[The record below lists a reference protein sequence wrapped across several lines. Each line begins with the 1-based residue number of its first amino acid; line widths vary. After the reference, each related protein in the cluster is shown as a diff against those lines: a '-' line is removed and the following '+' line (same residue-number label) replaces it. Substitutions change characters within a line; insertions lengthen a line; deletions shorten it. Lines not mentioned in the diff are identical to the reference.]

1 MRDMQRHLLAPGYV
15 LHQHA
20 YRDTSRIIEV
30 FTREHGRLSLF
41 ARGARAPRSTLRAA
55 LRPFQPLLISWA
67 GRSESGNLSAV
78 ELAGD
83 FVQLPAARLMSG
95 FYLNELLL
103 RLTGRMDP
111 HPGVYDAYADA
122 LHALAKQDSPEP
134 ALRRFEKRLL
144 EDLGYGTDFSV
155 TDQGER
161 VVPGGFYHARPQRPV
176 IRCDSAL
183 ADAVPGTSLIELAG
197 ESFENERTLRDA
209 KRILRAAIEMCLDG
223 RTLGSRTVMK
233 ALHARN

>member
-1 MRDMQRHLLAPGYV
+1 MRDMKRCLLVPGYV

-20 YRDTSRIIEV
+20 YRDTSRIVEV
-30 FTREHGRLSLF
+30 FTREYGRLSLF
-41 ARGARAPRSTLRAA
+41 ARGARAPGSALRAA
-55 LRPFQPLLISWA
+55 LRPFQPLLISWS
-67 GRSESGNLSAV
+67 GRSESGNLTAV
-78 ELAGD
+78 EPSGD
-83 FVQLPAARLMSG
+83 VVQLPAARLMSG
-95 FYLNELLL
+95 FYLNELVL

-111 HPGVYDAYADA
+111 HPGVYDAYAA
-122 LHALAKQDSPEP
+122 TLRVLGSPENPEP

-161 VVPGGFYHARPQRPV
+161 VVAEGFYHARPQRPV
-176 IRCDSAL
+176 VRCDQAL
-183 ADAVPGTSLIELAG
+183 TDAVPGRSLIELAR

-209 KRILRAAIEMCLDG
+209 KRILRAAIEVCLDG

-233 ALHARN
+233 ALHGRN